1 MEKKNT
7 NIIIARTAIIAV
19 AAVAI
24 LMNSV
29 QSMKLVVR
37 GVQKYLPL
45 DADQAE

>member
-7 NIIIARTAIIAV
+7 NVVIARTAIIVV

-24 LMNSV
+24 LMNAV

-45 DADQAE
+45 DTDQAE